1 MRQSFN
7 YLMFVFFFK
16 LKKIKVQNQINKNIN
31 CPVVPPHDPYFNTNG
46 NWLQI
51 FYFSDHEDFENYYLQ
66 RLKIKLSQDNS
77 H

>member
-31 CPVVPPHDPYFNTNG
+31 CPVVPPYDQYFNTNG
-46 NWLQI
+46 N
-51 FYFSDHEDFENYYLQ
+51 
-66 RLKIKLSQDNS
+66 
-77 H
+77 